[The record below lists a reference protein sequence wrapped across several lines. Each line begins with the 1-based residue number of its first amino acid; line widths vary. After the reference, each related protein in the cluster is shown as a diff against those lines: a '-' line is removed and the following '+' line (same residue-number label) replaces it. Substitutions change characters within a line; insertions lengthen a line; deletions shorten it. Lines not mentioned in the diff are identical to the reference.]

1 MANFCYSEYK
11 HQLLAASINHA
22 TADIRVALVMTNTTA
37 NTEQDK
43 TTVGGGTGFT
53 TLDEYDGTG
62 YTSPGQALANKTVT
76 QDTTN
81 HRGVFDA
88 DDLTWTALAA
98 GTRQCKAA
106 LVYKFVTSL
115 AASLPIA
122 YIDTGGFPFAGN
134 GSNVTLQFNVG
145 GIIQTN

>member
-11 HQLLAASINHA
+11 HQLLLGSINHSS
-22 TADIRVALVMTNTTA
+22 ADIRVALLMTNTTA

-53 TLDEYDGTG
+53 TIDEYDGSG
-62 YTSPGQALANKTVT
+62 YTSPGQALANKAVT
-76 QDTTN
+76 QDATN

-88 DDLTWTALAA
+88 DDLTWTALGA

-106 LVYKFVTSL
+106 LIYKFVTNLNS
-115 AASLPIA
+115 SLPMA

-134 GSNVTLQFNVG
+134 GSNVTLQWNAA
-145 GIIQTN
+145 GIIQAN